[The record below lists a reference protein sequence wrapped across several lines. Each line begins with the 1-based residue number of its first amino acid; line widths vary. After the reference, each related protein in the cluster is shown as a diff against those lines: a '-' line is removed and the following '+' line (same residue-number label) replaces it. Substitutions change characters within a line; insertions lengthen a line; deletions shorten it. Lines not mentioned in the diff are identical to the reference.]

1 MLLPFNNNSLSR
13 FLIVALSRSKHQLYI
28 AALSISII
36 TSAFV
41 FNGATIIDEV
51 LNLFLAMLCVLILFT
66 NTQKNKATF
75 KNIKI
80 EIVML
85 MYLLLNSIISLYLN
99 SDNSKLRNYN
109 ESTLRFIVV
118 YVAMIIFVFT
128 FNTIPQDF
136 SNVIKVSIILFSVNL
151 YIWIMYWL
159 ILKFHGVNWELEQA
173 KSYSGSTYAA
183 LLPAFGLLLH
193 LVIFKNSSNKFLRT
207 SFVVNYLLTLLAT
220 YMYSSRV
227 LFGVLLIVSIIL
239 IVNMRKVIPVILF
252 VISII
257 FVVFTQS
264 IFTAGVSSNYQTVNK
279 DKANFFSTEKFNEFK
294 SSINFVFNPRLTDG
308 DRSSQIKC
316 SITLITDSASFKEEV
331 FGFGQSVHKSMMY
344 RCAGLDPSTPGA
356 PARPVGIAAFILD
369 YGLVGVCLGLLLFFK
384 LVFLAFRSKN
394 TFTNLVILF
403 LIPGWLFV
411 ANVLDH
417 SFIYIILFL
426 NFIYRF
432 NKQIGVSSE

>member
-1 MLLPFNNNSLSR
+1 MLLPLIDNLLSK
-13 FLIVALSRSKHQLYI
+13 FSIVALSRSKHQMYLV
-28 AALSISII
+28 ALCISII

-41 FNGATIIDEV
+41 FKGATIIDEL
-51 LNLFLAMLCVLILFT
+51 LNLFLAMLCILILLT
-66 NTQKNKATF
+66 NSQKYKVTI
-75 KNIKI
+75 KNVKI
-80 EIVML
+80 EIL
-85 MYLLLNSIISLYLN
+85 LLTYLLVNSIISLFLN
-99 SDNSKLRNYN
+99 SDHSKLRNYN
-109 ESTLRFIVV
+109 ESTLRFIAV
-118 YVAMIIFVFT
+118 YLAIMIFVVT

-136 SNVIKVSIILFSVNL
+136 FNVIKVSIILFSVNL
-151 YIWIMYWL
+151 YIWVTYWL
-159 ILKFHGVNWELEQA
+159 ILKIFGVNWELEQA

-193 LVIFKNSSNKFLRT
+193 LVLFKNSSDKFLRS
-207 SFVVNYLLTLLAT
+207 SFIVNFLITLLAT
-220 YMYSSRV
+220 YLYSSRV

-239 IVNMRKVIPVILF
+239 IVNMRKFIPVILF
-252 VISII
+252 GISII

-264 IFTAGVSSNYQTVNK
+264 IFTPGVSSNYQTITN
-279 DKANFFSTEKFNEFK
+279 DKTNFFSMEKFNELK
-294 SSINFVFNPRLTDG
+294 SSINFVFSPRLTDG

-316 SITLITDSASFKEEV
+316 SINLITDSASLKEKV

-369 YGLVGVCLGLLLFFK
+369 YGLMGVGLALVLFLK
-384 LVFLAFRSKN
+384 LVFLSCRSKN

-417 SFIYIILFL
+417 SFIYIVLFL
-426 NFIYRF
+426 NYIYRF
-432 NKQIGVSSE
+432 NEQIGLSSE